1 MNESKIAV
9 RYGRALF
16 ESALEQG
23 ILDQVSDDL
32 KSILL
37 LDKDLHE
44 FRDLLESPILSVSR
58 KVKVLT
64 ILFKGNLNDLTFRF
78 VLLMT
83 QNKREAFL
91 PSVCRV
97 FYDQYKL
104 NKGIKSA
111 KVTTAGV
118 LHDDTAKRIKESLEV
133 FFKSH
138 IELDKEIKPELI
150 GGFILR
156 VDDKQLDAS
165 VASQLKK
172 IRKELGQSV
181 IS

>member
-23 ILDQVSDDL
+23 ILDKVQDDL
-32 KSILL
+32 KSILS
-37 LDKDLHE
+37 LDKKLPE
-44 FRDLLESPILSVSR
+44 FRDLLESPILSVDKKI
-58 KVKVLT
+58 KVFT
-64 ILFKGNLNDLTFRF
+64 SIFKGKLDDLSFRF

-83 QNKREAFL
+83 KNKREAFL

-97 FYDQYKL
+97 FNDQYKL
-104 NKGIKSA
+104 KKGIMA
-111 KVTTAGV
+111 ARVTTAGV
-118 LHDDTAKRIKESLEV
+118 LQDDNAKRIKESLEAY
-133 FFKSH
+133 FKSH
-138 IELDKEIKPELI
+138 IELETEIKPELI